1 MDDAKLHSAA
11 RTQDFLTKT
20 GAEIVRHSPYSP
32 ALNMFDR
39 FLFTRLQEH
48 CREIEYADGDE
59 LYLDVQRFFWRL
71 PQNLLKR
78 ELSKL
83 LQHCRDVIEH
93 QGDYVV

>member
-20 GAEIVRHSPYSP
+20 GAEIVRQSPYSP
-32 ALNMFDR
+32 ALNMLDR

-83 LQHCRDVIEH
+83 LQHCRDVIER